1 MRRPSSR
8 TSGASALVLLTLAVM
23 PLASCKFRTSAAE
36 PKATPEDR
44 KLIGAAVP
52 LDYDPE
58 LKEPDLTTVRAR
70 RAAAWRAVERLLR
83 QVPIGTAEGLKGF
96 APDESPTLPVW
107 QTWYDSGEFVE
118 IFKRLY
124 AGLGKEGRIAKRP
137 FCPKAI
143 DDSYAVHATK
153 TLKGWTPQKLE
164 QRLGQ
169 LKNVRDVH
177 GVSGKG
183 ATFFSP
189 GVTTG
194 LLANYNE
201 LIKCPEIVRDLA
213 RKADPPS
220 EKNFA
225 HCLGREFPN
234 GRDKAEP
241 VAADAYA
248 HCPEVDPAAPAFDYS
263 KSGVAVA
270 VKASW
275 AVAHRDEVARFRTDD
290 VGLNQALETGEFQ
303 SLGIMPDA
311 ELTPETIYTIRLKPS
326 DREYYLT
333 GLHFAV
339 KEARHWLW
347 ISLWWSDDKDKDFG
361 EDRPA
366 ALDDVPGWNH
376 YKMCVASDYTEPDQA
391 GLLELA
397 KDYPSLAA
405 AMNASTGRDP
415 SFSWCANPFIELGK
429 GNART
434 NCIGCHQHAGSTEE
448 ADDVYLD
455 DPEDEANAARR
466 ARYPKDGRA
475 QVRAN
480 FPADYLWSVTQSPD
494 FFTTKIRG
502 KAYEADLN
510 DK

>member
-1 MRRPSSR
+1 MGRSAPCLALLLAALPLAGCKFR
-8 TSGASALVLLTLAVM
+8 SGAS
-23 PLASCKFRTSAAE
+23 E

-44 KLIGAAVP
+44 KVMGAGVP
-52 LDYDPE
+52 LEFDPE
-58 LKEPDLTTVRAR
+58 IKEAELGTMRGR
-70 RAAAWRAVERLLR
+70 RAAAWRAVSRLLR
-83 QVPIGTAEGLKGF
+83 PVPIGAAEGLKGF
-96 APDESPTLPVW
+96 HPDDEATLPVW

-137 FCPKAI
+137 LCPKAI
-143 DDSYAVHATK
+143 DDSYPVHAAK
-153 TLKGWTPQKLE
+153 ALKGWTPQKLE

-183 ATFFSP
+183 VTFFSP

-194 LLANYNE
+194 LLANYTDI
-201 LIKCPEIVRDLA
+201 IKCPETVKTLS
-213 RKADPPS
+213 RKTEPPS
-220 EKNFA
+220 EQNFA
-225 HCLGREFPN
+225 HCLAREFPN
-234 GRDKAEP
+234 GRETATP

-248 HCPEVDPAAPAFDYS
+248 HCPDVDRAAPVFDYA

-270 VKASW
+270 VKSAW
-275 AVAHRDEVARFRTDD
+275 AVAHRDDVARFQTDAA
-290 VGLNQALETGEFQ
+290 GLGRAMETGEFV
-303 SLGIMPDA
+303 SRGIMPDP
-311 ELTPETIYTIRLKPS
+311 ELTPDNIYTIRLKPS

-347 ISLWWSDDKDKDFG
+347 VTLWWSDNKDSDFG

-366 ALDDVPGWNH
+366 DLQSLAGWNH
-376 YKMCVASDYTEPDQA
+376 YKMCVVSDYAEPDQKA
-391 GLLELA
+391 VDDLA
-397 KDYPSLAA
+397 RDFPSLAA
-405 AMNASTGRDP
+405 AVKATASRDP

-434 NCIGCHQHAGSTEE
+434 NCIGCHQHAGTGEE
-448 ADDVYLD
+448 PDDVFTD
-455 DPEDEANAARR
+455 DPQDKGNDERR
-466 ARYPKDGRA
+466 SHYPKDGRA

-480 FPADYLWSVTQSPD
+480 FPSDYLWSLTQSPD
-494 FFTTKIRG
+494 FFATKIRG
-502 KAYEADLN
+502 KAYEADLS